1 MPKKG
6 QNREP
11 PLLAAQDD
19 SSIIASLNKKIKD
32 LEEEVNRLKVKEALA

>member
-1 MPKKG
+1 MPKRG

-11 PLLAAQDD
+11 PLLDAQDN

-32 LEEEVNRLKVKEALA
+32 LEEEVNRLKVK